1 MKLLREWCAFNVTKE
16 MINESKQKHGGR
28 LILKGPIQKS
38 NTLNQNG
45 RIYPNNIL

>member
-1 MKLLREWCAFNVTKE
+1 MQLLREWCAFNITKN
-16 MINESKQKHGGR
+16 MINESRERNGGK

-45 RIYPNNIL
+45 RIYPKNIL